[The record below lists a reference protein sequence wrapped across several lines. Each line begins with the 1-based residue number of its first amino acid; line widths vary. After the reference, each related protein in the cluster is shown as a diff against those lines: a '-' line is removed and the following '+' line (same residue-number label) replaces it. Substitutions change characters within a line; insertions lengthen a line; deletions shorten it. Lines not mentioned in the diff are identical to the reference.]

1 MSTEEDPELRDLIAK
16 TLENNGVLG
25 KLRAQLRA
33 STFLALD
40 QQEDPKVN
48 FPNSNLAVQEFG
60 SSKQGAITM
69 SLIRDFLTS
78 LNMQFTLAVFDP
90 ETCEGVSYKNISRSS
105 LASELGL
112 DNVNS
117 DVPLLHA
124 LVANTMKEQNISGVS
139 GTNAD
144 KQSPSGLIDHVEAK
158 LGNLKVQK
166 TEDYDEDFQSSSE
179 SSASTP
185 KNENKDASVEEDLDV
200 SASDLLASQSSN
212 AADTMD
218 KSTSN
223 SSLGIADHVEKL

>member
-1 MSTEEDPELRDLIAK
+1 
-16 TLENNGVLG
+16 
-25 KLRAQLRA
+25 
-33 STFLALD
+33 
-40 QQEDPKVN
+40 
-48 FPNSNLAVQEFG
+48 
-60 SSKQGAITM
+60 M

-105 LASELGL
+105 LASVLGL

-158 LGNLKVQK
+158 LGNLKGRLMLLL
-166 TEDYDEDFQSSSE
+166 SSKMIFPYCVLFNTIY
-179 SSASTP
+179 ST
-185 KNENKDASVEEDLDV
+185 KNRGL
-200 SASDLLASQSSN
+200 
-212 AADTMD
+212 
-218 KSTSN
+218 
-223 SSLGIADHVEKL
+223 